1 MDAARIAIVYAFHGQ
16 HDRRNLNPWREHRMT
31 FYEPVDPLLTRTEA
45 ASLMSVSISTIERR
59 IKSGELRACK
69 LGTGLKN
76 AVRIRRSEV
85 ERFLSDSETVRD
97 QSAA

>member
-1 MDAARIAIVYAFHGQ
+1 
-16 HDRRNLNPWREHRMT
+16 
-31 FYEPVDPLLTRTEA
+31 
-45 ASLMSVSISTIERR
+45 MSVSISTIERR

-85 ERFLSDSETVRD
+85 ERFLTDSETFRD